1 MKERE
6 TGTVASYNAVFAFIA
21 RDDVERDIFAHESE
35 LPDGISRGDR
45 VSFVVAP
52 DPYKPGK
59 MLARDVRL
67 EDLKLNAARQNQRRH
82 FRRER

>member
-1 MKERE
+1 MRGRE
-6 TGTVASYNAVFAFIA
+6 LGKISTYNGTYAFIQP
-21 RDDVERDIFAHESE
+21 DTGDKDVFAHEGE
-35 LPDGISRGDR
+35 LPNDIRRGDR

>member
-6 TGTVASYNAVFAFIA
+6 LGTVASYNGVFAFIR

-35 LPDGISRGDR
+35 LPDGIVRGDR
-45 VSFVVAP
+45 VSFQVAQ

-59 MLARDVRL
+59 MLARGVRL
-67 EDLKLNAARQNQRRH
+67 EDTETPPPPA
-82 FRRER
+82 E

>member
-6 TGTVASYNAVFAFIA
+6 TGTVASYNGTFAFIS

-35 LPDGISRGDR
+35 LPDGIQSGDR
-45 VSFVVAP
+45 VSFDVAP

-67 EDLKLNAARQNQRRH
+67 EDEKAP
-82 FRRER
+82 E

>member
-1 MKERE
+1 VRDY
-6 TGTVASYNAVFAFIA
+6 GTISTYNGTYAFIQP
-21 RDDVERDIFAHESE
+21 DTGDKDVFAHESE
-35 LPDGISRGDR
+35 LPDGISRADR

-67 EDLKLNAARQNQRRH
+67 EDEKAP
-82 FRRER
+82 E

>member
-1 MKERE
+1 MRERE
-6 TGTVASYNAVFAFIA
+6 TGTIVTHNATYAFIS
-21 RDDVERDIFAHESE
+21 RDDDDSKQVFAHESE
-35 LPDGISRGDR
+35 LPDAIHRGDR

-67 EDLKLNAARQNQRRH
+67 EDEKSAP
-82 FRRER
+82 

>member
-1 MKERE
+1 MRERE
-6 TGTVASYNAVFAFIA
+6 TGTVASYNGVFAFIR

-35 LPDGISRGDR
+35 LPMIGVRCGDK
-45 VSFVVAP
+45 VSFEVAP

-67 EDLKLNAARQNQRRH
+67 LEEEKSAP
-82 FRRER
+82 